1 MHVVKLLMRGLAPAA
16 QDDSFLIIK
25 EENCHNNPVPRHR
38 SAQNPGRS
46 AAIVALFVYSLCSLH
61 LNWTEEL

>member
-25 EENCHNNPVPRHR
+25 EENCHNNPVP
-38 SAQNPGRS
+38 
-46 AAIVALFVYSLCSLH
+46 
-61 LNWTEEL
+61 